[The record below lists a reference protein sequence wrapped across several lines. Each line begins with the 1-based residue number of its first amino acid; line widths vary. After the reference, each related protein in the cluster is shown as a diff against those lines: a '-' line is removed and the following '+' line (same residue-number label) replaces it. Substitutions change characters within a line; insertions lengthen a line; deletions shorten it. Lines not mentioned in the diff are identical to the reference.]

1 MRLSSNAKLSCRSP
15 KNSSEIIIED
25 TEKRIVTSTNSGSG
39 RGNLLFHS
47 DNLTT
52 MIYLLKEGFAEKIDL
67 IYLDPP
73 FYSGVK
79 YFQRVENNEK
89 PAFEDVF
96 RGEIMEYLDMV
107 YPRLEAIRKLM
118 SSRGSI
124 FVHLDWHIVHYVKV
138 IMDEIFGNENFR
150 NEIIVKRGRR
160 KNLLYQFKLIDRMH
174 VANDS
179 ILWYSKS
186 VSTKFPHPLIRK
198 NKNAKWMGFW
208 SNVNR
213 PTMRYD
219 LFDFVPERGQW
230 KWSKSR
236 ALKAIENYRLYEG
249 TFAEIPLQDY
259 WIQTCKRLE
268 FIRKRPGVKY
278 PEYWIPPKTHVIL
291 DNNWTDV
298 EAYSYSTGYDTE
310 KHVQLLERIIG
321 QFSMDNDLIAD
332 FFCGS
337 GTALVVAQKLGR
349 RWIGCDTSEA
359 AINVTKGRL
368 ATSDFDLIKFV

>member
-1 MRLSSNAKLSCRSP
+1 M
-15 KNSSEIIIED
+15 
-25 TEKRIVTSTNSGSG
+25 VTSTNSGSG

-249 TFAEIPLQDY
+249 TFGEIPLQDY

-291 DNNWTDV
+291 DNNWTDI

-321 QFSMDNDLIAD
+321 QFSMENDLIAD

>member
-1 MRLSSNAKLSCRSP
+1 LQLSSNAKPSGISP
-15 KNSSEIIIED
+15 KNPSERKIQD
-25 TEKRIVTSTNSGSG
+25 AEKRIVNPTNSGGSC
-39 RGNLLFHS
+39 GNLLFHS

-52 MIYLLKEGFAEKIDL
+52 IIYLLKVGFAEKIDL

-73 FYSGVK
+73 FCSGVK

-96 RGEIMEYLDMV
+96 RGEIKEYLAMI
-107 YPRLEAIRKLM
+107 YPRFKAIRKLI
-118 SSRGSI
+118 SPRGSI

-138 IMDEIFGNENFR
+138 IMDEIFGHENFR

-160 KNLLYQFKLIDRMH
+160 KNLLYQFKSIDRMH

-186 VSTKFPHPLIRK
+186 VNTKFPHPLIRK

-213 PTMRYD
+213 PTMRYQ
-219 LFDFVPERGQW
+219 LFDFVPDRGQW

-249 TFAEIPLQDY
+249 TFANIPLQDY

-291 DNNWTDV
+291 DNNWTDI

-321 QFSMDNDLIAD
+321 QFSMENDLIAD

-337 GTALVVAQKLGR
+337 GTALVVAQNLGR
-349 RWIGCDTSEA
+349 KWIGCDSSEA

-368 ATSDFDLIKFV
+368 VISDFGLIKFV